1 MYDVISYMFN
11 VYVNIFITTSR
22 FWFYSNVG
30 QSQLLFV
37 NELEVCGLI
46 FEYQS
51 QTIIRISSLLYV
63 FIAIIK

>member
-1 MYDVISYMFN
+1 MF
-11 VYVNIFITTSR
+11 VYVNIFITRSW
-22 FWFYSNVG
+22 FWFYSNDG

-51 QTIIRISSLLYV
+51 QPIIRLNSLLYIYFDHKV
-63 FIAIIK
+63 IIQNI